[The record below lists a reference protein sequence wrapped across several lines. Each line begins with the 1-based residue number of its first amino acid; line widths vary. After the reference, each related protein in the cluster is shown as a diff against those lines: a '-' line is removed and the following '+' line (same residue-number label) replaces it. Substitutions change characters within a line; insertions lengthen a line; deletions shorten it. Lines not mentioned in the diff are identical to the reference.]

1 MVITEKAPEMITTVA
16 TEDDIG
22 MTAENVEVTT
32 QEAPEITTTEAT
44 TDDIGIITEK
54 VMVTTEE
61 VPEIT
66 TNQATS
72 DDIGIATE
80 KVMVNND
87 EAPET
92 TTDKKEATTTEE
104 SPEIEFA
111 TTDTPR
117 KLKTEIRQPKQLEAA
132 GIFTQYT
139 YIDSN
144 PLYRIYIY
152 IYISFVI

>member
-1 MVITEKAPEMITTVA
+1 
-16 TEDDIG
+16 
-22 MTAENVEVTT
+22 
-32 QEAPEITTTEAT
+32 
-44 TDDIGIITEK
+44 
-54 VMVTTEE
+54 
-61 VPEIT
+61 
-66 TNQATS
+66 
-72 DDIGIATE
+72 
-80 KVMVNND
+80 MVNNE

-117 KLKTEIRQPKQLEAA
+117 KLKTEIRQPKQLETA
-132 GIFTQYT
+132 GIYTQYT

-144 PLYRIYIY
+144 IEYTHIHIY